1 MNGNTFW
8 KVCAALDNPTRIE
21 ILRLLIESK
30 DYPCVSEIADELDIS
45 IPVASLYLKQLRE
58 VHLISCKRTDKRMY
72 YRAFP
77 EGDVGETV
85 IGVFKEFF
93 RTSPS
98 QERIEELLK
107 YVQAL
112 SHPRRSLFIGYFNDH
127 PGADIL
133 SFCRK
138 ADVPLTT
145 ASRIFNQLGHAH
157 IVDLTF
163 KVVPP
168 PANPERMLFR
178 LTIDK
183 PHF

>member
-1 MNGNTFW
+1 MDNNTFW
-8 KVCAALDNPTRIE
+8 KVCAALDNLTRIE
-21 ILRLLIESK
+21 MLRLLMETK

-58 VHLISCKRTDKRMY
+58 VHLISCKRADKRMY

-77 EGDVGETV
+77 EGDVGEAV
-85 IGVFKEFF
+85 IDAFKEFF
-93 RTSPS
+93 KTAPS
-98 QERIEELLK
+98 QKRIEELLV
-107 YVQAL
+107 YVHAL
-112 SHPRRSLFIGYFNDH
+112 SHPRRNLFIRYFSDH
-127 PGADIL
+127 PKADIL
-133 SFCRK
+133 SFCSK

-157 IVDLTF
+157 IVDLTLQ
-163 KVVPP
+163 VVPP
-168 PANPERMLFR
+168 SANPERMLLR